1 MITIR
6 TTDFSSGIMMLTTAD
21 GAIIYN
27 PFIISEFVNRL
38 GRMEKRVAELKKD
51 LEKETEKLKITRKIY
66 DKELEKAE
74 RALENKYTEI
84 ERMREGCVSE
94 KVM

>member
-1 MITIR
+1 
-6 TTDFSSGIMMLTTAD
+6 
-21 GAIIYN
+21 
-27 PFIISEFVNRL
+27 
-38 GRMEKRVAELKKD
+38 

-74 RALENKYTEI
+74 RALENKCTEI

>member
-6 TTDFSSGIMMLTTAD
+6 TTDFSSGIMRLTAED
-21 GAIIYN
+21 GAIIKGV
-27 PFIISEFVNRL
+27 ISEFVNRL